1 MLPNKINWE
10 LIIAI
15 FLLRLFFT
23 VVRFRCRHRPDEIQ
37 SLQKATSKDF
47 IYNGSFQEAVAP
59 LLIVAECFAI
69 MPVIGVKSASAS
81 KMYFTW
87 MSVRT
92 IYSVIVF
99 VLMAMLSVL
108 TVCVTLEKDV
118 EFDSVGE
125 WVAVADKH
133 AAKRCASTIH

>member
-1 MLPNKINWE
+1 
-10 LIIAI
+10 
-15 FLLRLFFT
+15 
-23 VVRFRCRHRPDEIQ
+23 
-37 SLQKATSKDF
+37 
-47 IYNGSFQEAVAP
+47 
-59 LLIVAECFAI
+59 
-69 MPVIGVKSASAS
+69 
-81 KMYFTW
+81 

-125 WVAVADKH
+125 
-133 AAKRCASTIH
+133 